1 MEGEEAP
8 MTGQEERPTRGPGEP
23 AQGVRR
29 VFAAL
34 RGGGWAILLANA
46 GLVAL
51 WAWLF
56 RAVFPY
62 LKEIFT
68 REEFRTNQI
77 VLAGAVGLILLQARK
92 GTLDLRLNALPQ
104 YHPPAVGLA
113 LGCAAI
119 YLVIERLLDINT
131 LSATLFGLASYGLIG
146 LWLRPRRWRQG
157 LPAALLLVGAL
168 PFGEH
173 MQTFIGYP
181 VRILTAAVVR
191 DGLAAVGVPSVSVD
205 TILVLETGISKVDL
219 PCSGVKSLWTGGL
232 FFIAATWIDRRPVN
246 LRWLLA
252 GAAFAAV
259 LLAANLVRVAAL
271 VLADHVAGWRLLAE
285 MLHMPLGVM
294 GFVAA
299 CGVGLLLLRWAGK
312 PAPLT
317 NSEDAHDA
325 TSTAQRPVWL
335 APLLA
340 GLFAVMALVYTPRP
354 DVIAGAAGAAWQ
366 FPSELAADAWP
377 LNPGEQAWLDESGAK
392 NAQRWHFVWR
402 GMRGSMLMVTSDD
415 WRAHHRPERCFEVY
429 GLDTETSW
437 SMMAAED
444 FPVRLLRL
452 DSHAAGG
459 QFSAAYWLQAG
470 NTVTDDYATRIWA
483 DLSPQRQE
491 WVLVTVL
498 FDDAADPA
506 SPDAQALYRALRQSI
521 AQGFTGEEVP

>member
-1 MEGEEAP
+1 
-8 MTGQEERPTRGPGEP
+8 MTGKEKRPIPGSGEP
-23 AQGVRR
+23 VQGARR
-29 VFAAL
+29 VFATL

-46 GLVAL
+46 GLLAL

-68 REEFRTNQI
+68 HEEFRTNQI
-77 VLAGAVGLILLQARK
+77 VLAGAVGLIILQARK

-119 YLVIERLLDINT
+119 YLVIERFLDINT
-131 LSATLFGLASYGLIG
+131 LSATLFGLASYGLAG
-146 LWLRPRRWRQG
+146 LWLRPQRWRQG

-181 VRILTAAVVR
+181 VRILTAAAVR
-191 DGLAAVGVPSVSVD
+191 DGLAAVGVPSMSVD

-232 FFIAATWIDRRPVN
+232 FFIAATWIDRRPLN

-285 MLHMPLGVM
+285 MLHVPLGVL
-294 GFVAA
+294 GFVVA
-299 CGVGLLLLRWAGK
+299 CGAGLLLLRWAGK
-312 PAPLT
+312 PIQPEG
-317 NSEDAHDA
+317 SEEVQEIPPA
-325 TSTAQRPVWL
+325 AQRPVWL

-340 GLFAVMALVYTPRP
+340 GLFAVMALGYTPRP
-354 DVIAGAAGAAWQ
+354 NVIAGAVGAAWQ
-366 FPSELAADAWP
+366 FPSELAAEPWP

-392 NAQRWHFVWR
+392 NAQRWHFEWR
-402 GMRGSMLMVTSDD
+402 GMHGSMLMVTSDD

-429 GLDTETSW
+429 GLDTQTAW
-437 SMMAAED
+437 SLMAAED

-452 DSHAAGG
+452 DSHAVGG

-470 NTVTDDYATRIWA
+470 NSVTDDYATRIWA

-491 WVLVTVL
+491 WVLITVL
-498 FDDAADPA
+498 FDDAVDPGSA
-506 SPDAQALYRALRQSI
+506 DAQALYRALRQTI
-521 AQGFTGEEVP
+521 AQGFTGEQVP